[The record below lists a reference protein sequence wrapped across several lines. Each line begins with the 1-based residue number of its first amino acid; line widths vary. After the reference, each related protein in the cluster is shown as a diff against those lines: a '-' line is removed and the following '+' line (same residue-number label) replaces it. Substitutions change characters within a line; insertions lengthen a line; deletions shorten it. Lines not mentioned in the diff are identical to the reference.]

1 MLKPPSPGNAPNEAM
16 TQAPRRA
23 RVGDHPVR
31 GLGIET
37 CKGSSIPQVV
47 SRDTGEQIGLAALR
61 APPPEEAGWRGLAIT
76 EDEVDRLME
85 RLPGCASEVMSR
97 PVDLVAALDRLTA
110 TLDARRRLTRN
121 RRVEL
126 RLESLARRFGLDDFE
141 LTVLLVALAPELD
154 LRYQRFYAHLQDD
167 VTRKRPTVDLVLSLS
182 RVFDS
187 DNRVRTDIL
196 NFLQNDPETIPGS
209 P

>member
-61 APPPEEAGWRGLAIT
+61 AQRQRHRLLAQVHAGRGFNVDPVRHKAPQLAGKLGSNWRF
-76 EDEVDRLME
+76 
-85 RLPGCASEVMSR
+85 
-97 PVDLVAALDRLTA
+97 AL
-110 TLDARRRLTRN
+110 RRT
-121 RRVEL
+121 
-126 RLESLARRFGLDDFE
+126 SLADDNATRRF
-141 LTVLLVALAPELD
+141 
-154 LRYQRFYAHLQDD
+154 AHFN
-167 VTRKRPTVDLVLSLS
+167 TP
-182 RVFDS
+182 DS
-187 DNRVRTDIL
+187 SEHRHAR
-196 NFLQNDPETIPGS
+196 
-209 P
+209 